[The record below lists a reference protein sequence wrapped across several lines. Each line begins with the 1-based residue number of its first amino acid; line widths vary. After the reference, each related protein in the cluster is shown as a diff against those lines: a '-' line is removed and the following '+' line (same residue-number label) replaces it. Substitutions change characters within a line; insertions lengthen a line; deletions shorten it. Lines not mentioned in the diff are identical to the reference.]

1 MFSFR
6 GRAMRLPS
14 SGTSALARQYKHL
27 LAMSPISMQYNSF
40 PTVRLLEPGPMM
52 LHAVCSTSGLIA
64 SLTPT
69 PYVPTRCFRRAC
81 FYFLVFFERR
91 IWIYALCPSFC
102 PGAVSN
108 IVRLSFL
115 TSRWEPYVGTAKHW
129 LFTIIK
135 ATGVT
140 SRLNWLSNTQPLL
153 SLSIFFAILKKNQ
166 ANINHLTERSNSLRH
181 HVSRIL
187 CVRTTTV
194 CRLWRFWVQG

>member
-27 LAMSPISMQYNSF
+27 LAMSPILMQYNSF
-40 PTVRLLEPGPMM
+40 PTVRLLELGPMM
-52 LHAVCSTSGLIA
+52 LHAVCSISGPIA

-69 PYVPTRCFRRAC
+69 PYVPARCFQRAC
-81 FYFLVFFERR
+81 FYFWFSLS
-91 IWIYALCPSFC
+91 WIYALCPLFF

-115 TSRWEPYVGTAKHW
+115 TRRWELYVGTAKRW

-140 SRLNWLSNTQPLL
+140 ARLNGLSNTQPFTTLKHL
-153 SLSIFFAILKKNQ
+153 FGILKKNQ
-166 ANINHLTERSNSLRH
+166 ANINHLIERSNSLRH

-187 CVRTTTV
+187 CVRTITI